1 MTLCSKR
8 FASRWMLTLLAGLGL
23 GLTISPKI
31 SSADSQEKQAPL
43 KGFTLPYGNKPTA
56 LGFEG
61 PGFIK
66 TVNVKEG
73 EHVKLGQILMTQD
86 SSKEYL
92 DLKGMELDATDVAV
106 KAAKAE
112 LEAQQAAYAA
122 VEKAYKENDSGNATE
137 YAKAKAELKE
147 SELQVT
153 KEEQDQKIKQA
164 KVEKQLQIIKDMTL
178 VSPVDGYVQTVES
191 HVGENV
197 DPSKPVLT
205 IVQNDPLIVQMEMR
219 TEMAQKLEV
228 GRTMNVSYDQQKW
241 MAAKVT
247 FKQPMANTGGGTQTV
262 HLELANPEG
271 RDSGQFIYMEL
282 SADLT
287 ATPVAADSN
296 GQSPTVTAGV
306 K

>member
-1 MTLCSKR
+1 
-8 FASRWMLTLLAGLGL
+8 MLTLLASLGFGLGL
-23 GLTISPKI
+23 MVLPHIA
-31 SSADSQEKQAPL
+31 SADSQEKQAPL
-43 KGFTLPYGNKPTA
+43 KGFTLPFGNKPTA

-66 TVNVKEG
+66 TVNIKEG
-73 EHVKLGQILMTQD
+73 QHVKVGQILMTQD
-86 SSKEYL
+86 SSKEEL
-92 DLKGMELDATDVAV
+92 DLKGMILDATDVAV
-106 KAAKAE
+106 RAAEAQH
-112 LEAQQAAYAA
+112 EAQQAAFDIVAHLQGGDA
-122 VEKAYKENDSGNATE
+122 GNTTE
-137 YAKAKAELKE
+137 YAKAKADLKE
-147 SELQVT
+147 SELQIE
-153 KEEQDQKIKQA
+153 KEKQDQQIKQT
-164 KVEKQLQIIKDMTL
+164 KVEKQLQVIKDMKL

-219 TEMAQKLEV
+219 TEMAQKLEI

-241 MAAKVT
+241 ISAKVT

-282 SADLT
+282 PADLT
-287 ATPVAADSN
+287 ATPVAADTN
-296 GQSPTVTAGV
+296 GQSPIVTAGA

>member
-1 MTLCSKR
+1 MMLYSNR
-8 FASRWMLTLLAGLGL
+8 FAGRWILTLLAGLGL
-23 GLTISPKI
+23 GLLVLPHIAA
-31 SSADSQEKQAPL
+31 ADSQEKQVL
-43 KGFTLPYGNKPTA
+43 KGFTLPFGNKPTA

-61 PGFIK
+61 PGFVK

-73 EHVKLGQILMTQD
+73 QHVKVGQILMTQD
-86 SSKEYL
+86 SSKEEF
-92 DLKGMELDATDVAV
+92 DLQGMRLDASDVAV
-106 KAAKAE
+106 KAAEAE
-112 LEAQQAAYAA
+112 YESQEANFSII
-122 VEKAYKENDSGNATE
+122 ENAYKNNGAGNEAE
-137 YAKAKAELKE
+137 YAKATADKKE
-147 SELQVT
+147 SALQII
-153 KEEQDQKIKQA
+153 KEKQDQKIKQA
-164 KVEKQLQIIKDMTL
+164 KVAKQEQIIKDMKL

-219 TEMAQKLEV
+219 TEMAQKLEI

-241 MAAKVT
+241 MSAKVT

-282 SADLT
+282 PADLT
-287 ATPVAADSN
+287 ATPVAADTN

>member
-1 MTLCSKR
+1 
-8 FASRWMLTLLAGLGL
+8 MLTLLAGLGL
-23 GLTISPKI
+23 GLAAWPHSA
-31 SSADSQEKQAPL
+31 SADSQEKQAPL

-66 TVNVKEG
+66 TVSVKEG
-73 EHVKLGQILMTQD
+73 QHVKVGQILMTQD
-86 SSKEYL
+86 SSKEEI
-92 DLKGMELDATDVAV
+92 DLKGMQLDATDVAV
-106 KAAKAE
+106 KAAETERDAQKASFKVE
-112 LEAQQAAYAA
+112 EDAYIVNGA
-122 VEKAYKENDSGNATE
+122 GNKSQYE
-137 YAKAKAELKE
+137 KAKANYEE
-147 SELQVT
+147 SELQIV
-153 KEEQDQKIKQA
+153 KEKQDQQIKQT
-164 KVEKQLQIIKDMTL
+164 KVEKQLQIIKDMKL

-219 TEMAQKLEV
+219 TEMAQKLAI

-241 MAAKVT
+241 MPAKVT

-262 HLELANPEG
+262 HLELPNPEG

-282 SADLT
+282 PADLT
-287 ATPVAADSN
+287 ATPVAADSD